1 MKQTEK
7 QSKKEK
13 DMRSHVKQ
21 VSEGLEGMATQE
33 SKQTMIQVHFFLQ
46 KSGSQIPISHNG
58 FYFRAVVYDSVFFFF
73 GMLVVK

>member
-33 SKQTMIQVHFFLQ
+33 SKQTMIQVHFFFYRSLVA
-46 KSGSQIPISHNG
+46 KSQYLTMVFISEPWSMIQ
-58 FYFRAVVYDSVFFFF
+58 YFSS
-73 GMLVVK
+73 LECW